1 MSENRESRIL
11 KWCDLSELCINFSGS
26 VALSCL
32 LCSCVYFC
40 ITYLCIC
47 VFVYLCTVSENRKIG
62 VSRASIFQA
71 VGPCHV
77 CWCRPISSICNQRK
91 YTQIKKWCR
100 KYTCTRISAR
110 ILHMY
115 YFLNRKK
122 INLVWEAEVSLT
134 LRDIRGRW
142 CVPESADNI
151 FTHWFVC

>member
-1 MSENRESRIL
+1 MSENRENRIL
-11 KWCDLSELCINFSGS
+11 KRCDLSEQCINFSGS

-40 ITYLCIC
+40 ITYLCMC

-91 YTQIKKWCR
+91 YTQIKKWCG
-100 KYTCTRISAR
+100 KYTCTGISAR

-115 YFLNRKK
+115 LFLQKSQKK
-122 INLVWEAEVSLT
+122 SVCFGRRRCPLHLGQLVRT
-134 LRDIRGRW
+134 
-142 CVPESADNI
+142 
-151 FTHWFVC
+151 

>member
-32 LCSCVYFC
+32 LCSFVFVYW
-40 ITYLCIC
+40 CIC

-91 YTQIKKWCR
+91 YTQIKKWCG

-142 CVPESADNI
+142 CVPESADAI
-151 FTHWFVC
+151 LTTWFVCWYR